1 MLDPDR
7 RIDLVAP
14 APVEVVGDKER
25 LRQVVDNL
33 LANVRAHTPPGA
45 GATVRVSNGSDRA
58 VLEVADS
65 GPGLSEEQLEHVFE
79 RFYRGDASRSRD
91 QGGAGLGMAIAAAIA
106 QSHGGSATVVSE
118 GRDGG
123 RGLTV
128 QVTIPLVPPPVEE
141 PAAGSFESP
150 DSEPESVTA

>member
-1 MLDPDR
+1 
-7 RIDLVAP
+7 
-14 APVEVVGDKER
+14 
-25 LRQVVDNL
+25 
-33 LANVRAHTPPGA
+33 
-45 GATVRVSNGSDRA
+45 
-58 VLEVADS
+58 
-65 GPGLSEEQLEHVFE
+65 
-79 RFYRGDASRSRD
+79 
-91 QGGAGLGMAIAAAIA
+91 
-106 QSHGGSATVVSE
+106 VSE